1 MIRRP
6 PRSTRTDTLFPYT
19 TLFRSG
25 LCLFEQRTDLG
36 CDRCEAAADQRCE
49 AILIKAAT
57 LGDIG
62 IDGLD
67 DAAPALDEGLLEPG
81 LLLGGH
87 GAEGRAPEPRQM
99 LFGAGRRPLLL
110 LGLGDLL
117 ARGQQT
123 AIQLVHRVRQARP
136 AHGGIFPPAPTNRK
150 RAV

>member
-1 MIRRP
+1 MRI
-6 PRSTRTDTLFPYT
+6 SDW
-19 TLFRSG
+19 SSDV
-25 LCLFEQRTDLG
+25 CSSDL
-36 CDRCEAAADQRCE
+36 CDRFEAAADQRCE

-87 GAEGRAPEPRQM
+87 GAERRAPEPPQM
-99 LFGAGRRPLLL
+99 LFGAGRRQPLL

-117 ARGQQT
+117 DRKSFGEGKRV
-123 AIQLVHRVRQARP
+123 LVRVDF
-136 AHGGIFPPAPTNRK
+136 GGLSIHNRIK
-150 RAV
+150 

>member
-1 MIRRP
+1 MRI
-6 PRSTRTDTLFPYT
+6 SDWSSDVCSSDL
-19 TLFRSG
+19 
-25 LCLFEQRTDLG
+25 RTDLG
-36 CDRCEAAADQRCE
+36 CDRFEAAADQRCE

-99 LFGAGRRPLLL
+99 PFGAGRRHLLQI
-110 LGLGDLL
+110 GR
-117 ARGQQT
+117 ASCRE
-123 AIQLVHRVRQARP
+123 RVCQY
-136 AHGGIFPPAPTNRK
+136 G
-150 RAV
+150 